1 MYVSDYLLNE
11 AEKKD
16 WAFQKGCPVL
26 ILETYIVVA
35 AVFSAS
41 GVILSGAS

>member
-1 MYVSDYLLNE
+1 MGQ
-11 AEKKD
+11 KKD

-35 AVFSAS
+35 AAFTVS